1 MPYDLERMY
10 KSVSEN
16 EIEFKRP
23 TLHEACKTVIG
34 YLIQPEETRAT
45 RRPSLK
51 NRMAAELIR
60 QHVKGYVELE
70 YDPGVTVEERNK
82 RLAEET

>member
-1 MPYDLERMY
+1 MPYDLERMCN
-10 KSVSEN
+10 SISEN
-16 EIEFKRP
+16 EIKFERP

-60 QHVKGYVELE
+60 QYVKGYVELE

-82 RLAEET
+82 RLAKK

>member
-16 EIEFKRP
+16 ETEFEKP
-23 TLHEACKTVIG
+23 TLHEACKTLIG

-45 RRPSLK
+45 KRPSLK
-51 NRMAAELIR
+51 SRMAAELIR
-60 QHVKGYVELE
+60 QYVKGYTELE
-70 YDPGVTVEERNK
+70 YDPGVTVEERQNS
-82 RLAEET
+82 

>member
-16 EIEFKRP
+16 ETEFERP
-23 TLHEACKTVIG
+23 TLHEACKTLIG

-45 RRPSLK
+45 KRPSLK

-60 QHVKGYVELE
+60 QYVKGYTELE
-70 YDPGVTVEERNK
+70 YDPGVTVEERQNS
-82 RLAEET
+82 